1 MNKKVLILVFRVF
14 LFLFFRFHFIFLF
27 SPLVIIMT
35 ENNDRKIKAIQS
47 SSVHQITSGQV
58 VIDLAS
64 GVKELVENSIDA
76 NATSVEVKFKN
87 YGLDS
92 IEVIDNGDG
101 IAKDDFEGIG
111 RKHHTSKLRTFENL
125 TMVTT
130 FGFRGEA
137 LSSLCALAHVQ
148 VVTCTQNDSPMATK
162 LELDVNGEIKSQSV
176 SPGKK
181 GTAITVSDIF
191 HSLPV
196 RRKDL
201 QKNIKREF
209 VKATSLLQA
218 YALACLGVRITVSN
232 ILPKG

>member
-1 MNKKVLILVFRVF
+1 
-14 LFLFFRFHFIFLF
+14 
-27 SPLVIIMT
+27 MT
-35 ENNDRKIKAIQS
+35 DRKIKAIQKS
-47 SSVHQITSGQV
+47 DVHQITSGQV

-64 GVKELVENSIDA
+64 GVKELVENSVDA
-76 NATSVEVKFKN
+76 NATSIEIKFKN

-101 IAKDDFEGIG
+101 IHKDDFKGIG
-111 RKHHTSKLRTFENL
+111 RKHHTSKLQTFENL

-137 LSSLCALAHVQ
+137 LASLCALANVQ
-148 VVTCTQNDSPMATK
+148 VVTCTQADAPLATK
-162 LELDVNGEIKSQSV
+162 LELDINGEIKSQVV
-176 SPGKK
+176 SSGKK
-181 GTAITVSDIF
+181 GTAITVSELF

-209 VKATSLLQA
+209 VKATALLQA
-218 YALACLGVRITVSN
+218 YAVICLGVRITVSN
-232 ILPKG
+232 VLAKG

>member
-1 MNKKVLILVFRVF
+1 
-14 LFLFFRFHFIFLF
+14 
-27 SPLVIIMT
+27 MT
-35 ENNDRKIKAIQS
+35 EISNDRKIKEIQS

-76 NATSVEVKFKN
+76 NATIIEIKFKN

-92 IEVIDNGDG
+92 VEVIDNGDG
-101 IAKDDFEGIG
+101 IAKYDFEGIG
-111 RKHHTSKLRTFENL
+111 RKHYTSKLRTFENL

-137 LSSLCALAHVQ
+137 ISSLCALAHVQ
-148 VVTCTQNDSPMATK
+148 VVTCTQAPLATK
-162 LELDVNGEIKSQSV
+162 LELDINGEIKSKSV

-181 GTAITVSDIF
+181 GTTITISDIF

-209 VKATSLLQA
+209 IKTTALLQA
-218 YALACLGVRITVSN
+218 YAVICLGVRIIVSN
-232 ILPKG
+232 TLSKG

>member
-1 MNKKVLILVFRVF
+1 M
-14 LFLFFRFHFIFLF
+14 
-27 SPLVIIMT
+27 S
-35 ENNDRKIKAIQS
+35 EQAIKAIQAS
-47 SSVHQITSGQV
+47 AVHQITSGQV

-64 GVKELVENSIDA
+64 GVKELVENSVDA
-76 NATSVEVKFKN
+76 HATSIEIRFKN

-92 IEVIDNGDG
+92 VEVVDNGDG
-101 IAKDDFEGIG
+101 ISHADFDGIG

-125 TMVTT
+125 AMVTT

-148 VVTCTQNDSPMATK
+148 VVTCTQADAPLATK
-162 LELDVNGEIKSQSV
+162 LELDTNGEIKSKSV
-176 SPGKK
+176 SSGKK
-181 GTAITVSDIF
+181 GTTITVSEIF

-209 VKATSLLQA
+209 AKAIGLLQA
-218 YALACLGVRITVSN
+218 YAVICVGVRILVSN
-232 ILPKG
+232 TLSKGYVLSSRLLYCD